1 MNLVTGSLAAAYN
14 THTLGIRPEH
24 MDVVESDSEGA
35 WKGTVSFTEALGS
48 DTYLHVDVEG
58 TEPMIARI
66 DGAKQPAPGS
76 QIYLLPQSD
85 KLHRFDA
92 DGKPSQS

>member
-1 MNLVTGSLAAAYN
+1 M
-14 THTLGIRPEH
+14 
-24 MDVVESDSEGA
+24 
-35 WKGTVSFTEALGS
+35 SFTEALGS

-76 QIYLLPQSD
+76 QIFLLPQSD

-92 DGKPSQS
+92 DGKPV